1 MNLGFYFLDLSV
13 ALIAIGAFLHISKC
27 DREHVTRAEFD
38 KHLAEMRVELERLG
52 ASRRDVVPPAANVN
66 HVDAGLSAVPD
77 LHNGNGPDADVGD
90 DDAPARSLG
99 VAEIAGHFA
108 CGDAEAHANAPTVCP
123 DSVANDGVDE
133 VGERNDCAK
142 RYKDGGFCFHG
153 EYFTKSTAERNDR

>member
-1 MNLGFYFLDLSV
+1 MNIGFYFLDLSV

-52 ASRRDVVPPAANVN
+52 ASRRDVVPSAADVN

-77 LHNGNGPDADVGD
+77 LHDGNGPDADVGD

-108 CGDAEAHANAPTVCP
+108 RGDAEAHADAPTVRP

-142 RYKDGGFCFHG
+142 SHKDGGFCFHG
-153 EYFTKSTAERNDR
+153 EHYTTIKEDVK